1 MNAKNVIQFV
11 KHALALLLL
20 ALLVKKDLFSMET
33 INVKSVK
40 VLVKHAVERQIIAN
54 HVLMDTFITKIQKV
68 AKYVTIIALNAMV
81 LMNIN
86 VPNALM
92 VIISQ
97 IIQQLDASNV
107 MIPAKLVTELVII
120 IVILVGQASIF
131 PLMELVW
138 LVLKAAVNVLDLTVV
153 KNVETVIT

>member
-1 MNAKNVIQFV
+1 
-11 KHALALLLL
+11 
-20 ALLVKKDLFSMET
+20 MET